1 MKHIIV
7 ELLPSL
13 QLFCKISKKFGNCFF
28 FQGKPSPERF
38 APLQETVEE
47 EKTSNQYTEGLFSF
61 HCSH

>member
-28 FQGKPSPERF
+28 QGKPSPERF

-47 EKTSNQYTEGLFSF
+47 EKTSKNQ
-61 HCSH
+61 